1 MKKILI
7 VEDEK
12 LIRNNLRFV
21 LEHNGY
27 YCAVAEDGFEGLEKI
42 KQFKPALVLCDLMMP
57 RMNGFELLAEV
68 RKLPDSINV
77 PFVFITA
84 RADEK
89 DKREGMNLGADDYI
103 TKPFNTNNL
112 LETVQKRIALAEKRN
127 EVQLVTTRT
136 NAFNIFCTISSH
148 EYLTPLNSIIN
159 FAEILVAENVGV
171 LPKRSINLLQ
181 HIEYSGKKLYR
192 VTRKLFWYIT
202 LDEQAQH
209 PWQPRGSDQVNIQ
222 QLFLQQFEVIAS
234 TGYSAVLNM
243 DKKSIDLF
251 NYKYTDVELMAGE
264 LMENAVKFSL
274 PKTTIQVGFA
284 TEGGLVCITLDNQ
297 YNGPLFTNANITRL
311 EKDNTGEN
319 WQGAGLGLYLLQS
332 WAVAL
337 GGSLFVTGNGEKF
350 TAKLMLPQTL

>member
-7 VEDEK
+7 IEDEK
-12 LIRNNLRFV
+12 LIRNNLRFI

-103 TKPFNTNNL
+103 TKPFNTTHL

-127 EVQLVTTRT
+127 EVQLVTTRA

-202 LDEQAQH
+202 LVENAQH
-209 PWQPRGSDQVNIQ
+209 PWQPKGHDNVNIQ

-243 DKKSIDLF
+243 ETKGIDLF
-251 NYKYTDVELMAGE
+251 NYKHTDVALMAGE
-264 LMENAVKFSL
+264 LMENAVKFAL
-274 PKTTIQVGFA
+274 PKTTVKVSFE
-284 TEGGLVCITLDNQ
+284 TEGELACITVENQ
-297 YNGPLFTNANITRL
+297 YNGPQFTNANITRL
-311 EKDNTGEN
+311 AKDNTDDN

-337 GGSLFVTGNGEKF
+337 GGSLFIAGNGENF
-350 TAKLMLPQTL
+350 TAKLLLPRAL

>member
-12 LIRNNLRFV
+12 LIRNNLRFI

-57 RMNGFELLAEV
+57 RMNGFELLEQTRA
-68 RKLPDSINV
+68 LPDTINI

-103 TKPFNTNNL
+103 TKPFNTPHL

-127 EVQLVTTRT
+127 DVQLITTRT

-171 LPKRSINLLQ
+171 LPKRSIKLLQ

-202 LDEQAQH
+202 LVEQEQA
-209 PWQPRGSDQVNIQ
+209 PWQPKGNDTVNIQ
-222 QLFLQQFEVIAS
+222 PLFLQQFEVIAS
-234 TGYSAVLNM
+234 TGYSSVLNM
-243 DKKSIDLF
+243 APKGIDLF
-251 NYKYTDVELMAGE
+251 NYKYTDVELMVGE
-264 LMENAVKFSL
+264 LMENAVKFAL
-274 PKTTIQVGFA
+274 PNTAIKVGFA
-284 TEGGLVCITLDNQ
+284 SEAGLVCITLDNL
-297 YNGPLFTNANITRL
+297 YKGPIFTNANITRP
-311 EKDNTGEN
+311 EKDNTGDN
-319 WQGAGLGLYLLQS
+319 WQGAGLGLYLLQN

-337 GGSLFVTGNGEKF
+337 GGSLFIAGNGESF
-350 TAKLMLPQTL
+350 TAKLILPETL